1 MEGKG
6 EKEGNGEQIDG
17 SETRDLYYAVP
28 IYSNNSLLRGSFIRM
43 AVQWAV
49 VGDGRFRARS
59 LCRPFWGPQRTLE
72 DKRGRLGIQIWPL
85 FLLPS
90 VGPPGRGG
98 RGGCSAEEGEDATSE
113 SQPANRPSN
122 EEESFPFFSSSSPS
136 TQHQEEKHPFPL
148 LFREL
153 RQFQGG
159 RLKTHPPPLAGFVAL
174 LRCFVHVVLLLTSPR
189 MFFMSYDIALPPP
202 AETRLPSQ
210 PSRGERTIPHS
221 FSCFIPPEMHN
232 AIISHLGRISP
243 TIFRPKGGGC
253 LVGGGEGSERGG
265 GKRRNRR
272 REREVEE
279 GEVKVEE
286 MEEISLFAL
295 PTLSLVP

>member
-1 MEGKG
+1 
-6 EKEGNGEQIDG
+6 
-17 SETRDLYYAVP
+17 
-28 IYSNNSLLRGSFIRM
+28 M

-49 VGDGRFRARS
+49 VGGGRFRARS
-59 LCRPFWGPQRTLE
+59 LCRPFWGPQRILE

-90 VGPPGRGG
+90 VGHPA
-98 RGGCSAEEGEDATSE
+98 AEEEGAVVRRKGRMQRQSRSRPTAHPTRRKVFLSF
-113 SQPANRPSN
+113 PAPLLPPSTKRK
-122 EEESFPFFSSSSPS
+122 STPFPFFFWSCGN
-136 TQHQEEKHPFPL
+136 
-148 LFREL
+148 FRSGASKL
-153 RQFQGG
+153 I
-159 RLKTHPPPLAGFVAL
+159 PPLAGFVAL
-174 LRCFVHVVLLLTSPR
+174 LRCSVHVVLLLTSPR
-189 MFFMSYDIALPPP
+189 MFFMSYDIAPPPP

-210 PSRGERTIPHS
+210 PSRGERTNPHS

-272 REREVEE
+272 RERKVEE
-279 GEVKVEE
+279 EEVKVEE